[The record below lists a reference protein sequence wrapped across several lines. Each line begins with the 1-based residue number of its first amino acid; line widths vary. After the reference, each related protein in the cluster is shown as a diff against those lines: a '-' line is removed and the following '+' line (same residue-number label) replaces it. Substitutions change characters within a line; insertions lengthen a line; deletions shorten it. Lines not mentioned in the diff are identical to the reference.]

1 MPKITKSKT
10 RAPNLA
16 EEHIEAICRVLDGWE
31 GKLAYF
37 GERAHPF
44 RSIVPTCA

>member
-1 MPKITKSKT
+1 MKLQPDAIW
-10 RAPNLA
+10 LA
-16 EEHIEAICRVLDGWE
+16 IEPVDMRTGADG
-31 GKLAYF
+31 LSLHAYF